1 VPVLAAAAC
10 FAGTAAAVPP
20 PPAIVTG
27 QDAGWPDV
35 RGWGVAGQPANGWA
49 PWGEFPLAFSPYP
62 TYQNG
67 VRVAVGD
74 VNGDGRPEI
83 VTAPGKSAFTELR
96 VFEGTTYR
104 RLGTVLPFRDASWWS
119 GAFVAVGDTNGDGRA
134 EIVDGLDAGCCTTV
148 HVVDA
153 TSGNELSGFFPYG
166 DRSEVG
172 ARVAA
177 GDVNG
182 DGKTEIVS
190 ALLGSAQV
198 DVFGPSGGTA
208 IRTIDAFGPERI
220 GPVSIAAGDVSGD
233 SRAEIVAAAPTGGG
247 AQVKIFDVTTG
258 KLQASVFPY
267 GGAIVS
273 SLEIA
278 LGDVNGD
285 RRVDVITSAVTAAG
299 TQVKAVDT
307 DGHALAAFYVLD
319 PDLVP
324 GASLAAG
331 DLDGDGKAEIV
342 LGAGPTTAPW
352 PPSANGPDQQVAV
365 YRADGT
371 RVGSFG
377 AYPGL
382 FQGGVRVALGD
393 VDRDRFPE
401 IITAPGPGLEP
412 EIGVFS
418 QEWVNGRDRGMRLA
432 HFLAFEPT
440 FLGGVSVAAGDVD
453 GNGKAEIVAAA
464 GPGRPGEV
472 RVFDADGRQESS
484 FLPFGSGYEGGLS
497 VAAGDLNADGRPEI
511 VVGTLT
517 APARVRA
524 FDNGFPYG
532 ATIAPFSPDGP
543 GAEVAVADLSGDGH
557 GQILAAGSAGAHPQ
571 LALVDP
577 LAGSVRRTVE
587 PVPSQSDGLRLAA
600 GSHRGRP
607 GRSGGRDRLG
617 RRRARTRARLEAQG
631 GRRLHRVSLP
641 RLGNERRDRSADRP
655 SDCVRAAHCAARG
668 REARSRCGRPIPR
681 CGRRRVAPR
690 IPSGDQLGRPHHLEG
705 RSRVQRRRRVR
716 RSRLE
721 ALRASRPVC
730 REGHAYRPRRPQLD
744 RAQHRDREA
753 ASATEVVDLERVL
766 AEDAAAGLLSVRAE
780 QFGEDLDERL
790 PPPFGRE
797 VVELRSSRGIR
808 RVEQLR
814 DGRELECFAEGV
826 GRTCDVRDRQR
837 QVEVHVAVH
846 VRHPAGL
853 AHEGV
858 AVEQHEAR
866 LAEALHE
873 RLQIRG
879 IRPPEVE
886 VRVAETAMHLYRE
899 RFAGRLVCL

>member
-1 VPVLAAAAC
+1 LSSRTAVSGRLEALVSVSSVRSSARRLLLVTAPVLAAAAC

-401 IITAPGPGLEP
+401 IITAPGPGLES

-432 HFLAFEPT
+432 HFLAFEST

-577 LAGSVRRTVE
+577 LAGSVRRTFE
-587 PVPSQSDGLRLAA
+587 PVQSQADGLRLAA
-600 GSHRGRP
+600 GDLTGDGRDEVVVATAWGGDGLVRVLDSKLRVVDVFTAYRFPGWGMNVATAARIGLPIASEPRTVRLVAGKRALAMVARFRDAAGAGSRLGLRAEISWGDGTTWRGAAVSKGGGVYDVRGWKRYVRRGRYAVKVTLTDLA
-607 GRSGGRDRLG
+607 GRS
-617 RRRARTRARLEAQG
+617 
-631 GRRLHRVSLP
+631 SI
-641 RLGNERRDRSADRP
+641 
-655 SDCVRAAHCAARG
+655 
-668 REARSRCGRPIPR
+668 ARSTAIVKRP
-681 CGRRRVAPR
+681 
-690 IPSGDQLGRPHHLEG
+690 Q
-705 RSRVQRRRRVR
+705 
-716 RSRLE
+716 
-721 ALRASRPVC
+721 
-730 REGHAYRPRRPQLD
+730 RPR
-744 RAQHRDREA
+744 
-753 ASATEVVDLERVL
+753 S
-766 AEDAAAGLLSVRAE
+766 
-780 QFGEDLDERL
+780 
-790 PPPFGRE
+790 
-797 VVELRSSRGIR
+797 
-808 RVEQLR
+808 
-814 DGRELECFAEGV
+814 
-826 GRTCDVRDRQR
+826 
-837 QVEVHVAVH
+837 
-846 VRHPAGL
+846 
-853 AHEGV
+853 
-858 AVEQHEAR
+858 
-866 LAEALHE
+866 
-873 RLQIRG
+873 
-879 IRPPEVE
+879 
-886 VRVAETAMHLYRE
+886 
-899 RFAGRLVCL
+899 